1 MKAIITRN
9 MNVMNAGGEN
19 EAYLKSP
26 KPVELDIGTYQRLNR
41 AGAAILHVEDEPD
54 PEPVSDIEAMTKEQL
69 VSYAETNT
77 ITIDASAKK
86 ADILAAIK
94 VHQANT
100 TGA

>member
-9 MNVMNAGGEN
+9 MNVMNAEGQN

-26 KPVELDIGTYQRLNR
+26 NPVDLDIGTYQRLNR
-41 AGAAILHVEDEPD
+41 AGAAILHVDETETD
-54 PEPVSDIEAMTKEQL
+54 GEATDIEAMTKEQL
-69 VSYAETNT
+69 VSYAEANT
-77 ITIDASAKK
+77 ITVDASAKK

-94 VHQANT
+94 AHQVS